1 MKVLSVVG
9 ARPNYI
15 KLAAVYEFFSQFF
28 EHVVVDTG
36 QHYDYEMNKVFFDQ
50 LGIPEPH
57 YFLGVGSGSHGYQVG
72 EVVKRVEEVL
82 LREGPSIVVV
92 YGDTNSALGGALAA
106 VKAGFRVAHVE
117 AGLRSFDMSMPEEI
131 NRRVIDHISTLLFA
145 PTRTAFNNL
154 VNERVPGKV
163 YLTGDVH
170 VYALKKW
177 LPIAE
182 GKSLILSRLGLR
194 PDEYVLITLHRAENV
209 DNVERLAKFLQLINT
224 IAQYHKVLFPIHPR
238 TRKDIAEAKL
248 TPLIETNN
256 NVVITQPLG
265 YIDFLKALNNAKL
278 VLTDSGGVQR
288 EAYLLRKPVIILRKT
303 IEWIELVESGWAL
316 LYDIEKEIDINK
328 IINWNP
334 QKYVEGLLGDELAP
348 QKIAEIIYQYLNKKI
363 LANLNK
369 HPNKVL
375 SK

>member
-9 ARPNYI
+9 ARPNYV
-15 KLAAVYEFFSQFF
+15 KLAAVYEFFSKFF

-50 LGIPEPH
+50 LEIPEPH

-72 EVVKRVEEVL
+72 EVIKRVEEVL
-82 LREGPSIVVV
+82 LRERPSIVVV

-145 PTRTAFNNL
+145 PTRIALNNL
-154 VNERVPGKV
+154 ISERVPGKV

-170 VYALKKW
+170 VYVLKKW
-177 LPIAE
+177 LSIAE
-182 GKSLILSRLGLR
+182 EKSAILSRLGLR
-194 PDEYVLITLHRAENV
+194 PGEYVLITLHRAENV
-209 DNVERLAKFLQLINT
+209 DNVERLAKFLQLINA
-224 IAQYHKVLFPIHPR
+224 IAQYYKVLFPIHPR
-238 TRKDIAEAKL
+238 TRKNIAKAKL
-248 TPLIETNN
+248 TSLLETND
-256 NVVITQPLG
+256 NVVVTQPLG

-288 EAYLLRKPVIILRKT
+288 EAYLLKKPVVVLRKT
-303 IEWIELVESGWAL
+303 TEWIELIESGWAL
-316 LYDIEKEIDINK
+316 LYDIEKGIDVNK

-334 QKYVEGLLGDELAP
+334 QKYVEGLLGDESAP
-348 QKIAEIIYQYLNKKI
+348 QKIAEIIHQYLNQKI
-363 LANLNK
+363 
-369 HPNKVL
+369 
-375 SK
+375 

>member
-82 LREGPSIVVV
+82 LRERPSIVVV

-145 PTRTAFNNL
+145 PTRIALNNL
-154 VNERVPGKV
+154 ISERVPGKV
-163 YLTGDVH
+163 CLTGDVH
-170 VYALKKW
+170 VYVLKKW

-182 GKSLILSRLGLR
+182 EKSAILSRLGLR
-194 PDEYVLITLHRAENV
+194 SGEYVLITLHRAENV

-224 IAQYHKVLFPIHPR
+224 IAQYYKVLFPIHPR
-238 TRKDIAEAKL
+238 TRKNIAEAKL
-248 TPLIETNN
+248 TSPLETND
-256 NVVITQPLG
+256 NVVVTQPLG

-288 EAYLLRKPVIILRKT
+288 EAYLLKKPVAILRKT
-303 IEWIELVESGWAL
+303 TEWIELVESSWVL
-316 LYDIEKEIDINK
+316 LYDIEKEINVDK
-328 IINWNP
+328 IINWKP
-334 QKYVEGLLGDELAP
+334 QKYVEGLLGDESAP
-348 QKIAEIIYQYLNKKI
+348 QKIAEIIYQYLNQKI
-363 LANLNK
+363 
-369 HPNKVL
+369 
-375 SK
+375 